1 MNDFKDILQ
10 KYKNDL
16 IENGYE
22 ENIKIDT
29 IDTIEEANARIT
41 KDSKKYKESDKCI
54 FKQDISYENAER
66 LVMAIKRYKEY
77 SLYNL
82 SEYKDQVYQE
92 ALFCFERCENPI
104 EMLVYSIREVTD
116 KMYINSLH
124 DIVKDFINDYRTEV
138 VKAYENILNNWIWE
152 DCIEFVLNSVK
163 LNLLQELQEPL
174 YNLFVKSYSLRVA
187 VADTLIDIEAKEKF
201 TSMVNFLVVNTSDSR
216 EETGIM
222 KDVIYRL
229 GKNSEFGS
237 IAIYK
242 VYLSVRARRY
252 IKTLLL
258 LGIRNNL
265 RVEIYNDIEKK
276 LQNKQIERWVHNE
289 ILDLLSYT
297 NRNPK
302 SQELLEKCKNIP
314 HIDKKKLGDIT
325 LDGLDELKEII
336 INRSADITARKN
348 AIIKLIKIPEGTD
361 EEKIKIIESVYS
373 ESDTLRITA
382 ASALTQLGRIKEL
395 TTLFKYLVGASDVK
409 LADDA
414 LNQIRRL
421 KSIRDNNVNSALT
434 SVISRFMENDEAKN
448 TSRVLTILDIYST
461 GMPNEEITGVFLKK
475 LSTTSHQKI
484 KNKLLEFFSKNYSI
498 LPNCEKDK
506 IKQEIT
512 KLTLDHTVAQNAME
526 SLKKINMSS
535 SNLPESI
542 N

>member
-1 MNDFKDILQ
+1 MNDFKDLLQ

-22 ENIKIDT
+22 ENIKIET
-29 IDTIEEANARIT
+29 IDIIEETNAGIT

-116 KMYINSLH
+116 KMYINSLQ

-138 VKAYENILNNWIWE
+138 VKAYKNILNNWIWQ

-163 LNLLQELQEPL
+163 LNFLQELQEPL

-187 VADTLIDIEAKEKF
+187 AADTLIDIEAKDKF

-222 KDVIYRL
+222 KDVVYRL
-229 GKNSEFGS
+229 GKNSEAGS
-237 IAIYK
+237 VAIYK
-242 VYLSVRARRY
+242 VYLSVRARGN
-252 IKTLLL
+252 IKTLLM

-265 RVEIYNDIEKK
+265 RIEIYNDIEKK
-276 LQNKQIERWVHNE
+276 LYNNQIERWVHNQ
-289 ILDLLSYT
+289 LVDLLNYT
-297 NRNPK
+297 DKNPK
-302 SQELLEKCKNIP
+302 SQQLLEKCKSIQ
-314 HIDKKKLGDIT
+314 HIDKCRINVNGM
-325 LDGLDELKEII
+325 DELKEII
-336 INRSADITARKN
+336 TNRSLDKNSRKD
-348 AIIKLIKIPEGTD
+348 AIIKLIRMQEGTD
-361 EEKIKIIESVYS
+361 GEKIKIIESVYS
-373 ESDTLRITA
+373 ESDSLRITA

-395 TTLFKYLVGASDVK
+395 TTLFKYLVGSSDIG

-475 LSTTSHQKI
+475 LSTTSHEKI
-484 KNKLLEFFSKNYSI
+484 KVRLLEFFSKNYSI

-512 KLTLDHTVAQNAME
+512 RLTLDDTVAQNAME

-542 N
+542 S

>member
-1 MNDFKDILQ
+1 MNDFKDLLQ

-22 ENIKIDT
+22 ENIKTET
-29 IDTIEEANARIT
+29 IDIIEETNAGIT

-104 EMLVYSIREVTD
+104 EMLVYSIREVTE
-116 KMYINSLH
+116 KMYINLLQ

-163 LNLLQELQEPL
+163 LNFLQELQEPL

-222 KDVIYRL
+222 KDIVYRL

-237 IAIYK
+237 VAIYK
-242 VYLSVRARRY
+242 IYLNVRVRGN
-252 IKTLLL
+252 IKTLLM

-265 RVEIYNDIEKK
+265 RSEIYNDIEKK
-276 LQNKQIERWVHNE
+276 LYNKQIERWVHNQ
-289 ILDLLSYT
+289 LVDLLNYT
-297 NRNPK
+297 DKNSK
-302 SQELLEKCKNIP
+302 SQELLEKCKTIA
-314 HIDKKKLGDIT
+314 HIDKGRINVN
-325 LDGLDELKEII
+325 GIDELKEVIT
-336 INRSADITARKN
+336 NKSADKHSRKE
-348 AIIKLIKIPEGTD
+348 AIIKLIRMQEETN

-373 ESDTLRITA
+373 ESDSLRITA
-382 ASALTQLGRIKEL
+382 ASALTQLGRINEL
-395 TTLFKYLVGASDVK
+395 KTLFKYLVGSSDVE

-421 KSIRDNNVNSALT
+421 KSIRDNNVNNALT

-475 LSTTSHQKI
+475 LSTTSHEKI
-484 KNKLLEFFSKNYSI
+484 KVRLLEFFSKNYSI

-512 KLTLDHTVAQNAME
+512 RLTLDDTVAQNAME

-542 N
+542 S

>member
-1 MNDFKDILQ
+1 MNDFKDLLQ

-22 ENIKIDT
+22 ENIKTET
-29 IDTIEEANARIT
+29 IDIIEETNAGIT

-104 EMLVYSIREVTD
+104 EMLVYSIREVTE
-116 KMYINSLH
+116 KMYINLLQ

-163 LNLLQELQEPL
+163 LNFLQELQEPL

-222 KDVIYRL
+222 KDIVYRL

-237 IAIYK
+237 VAIYK
-242 VYLSVRARRY
+242 IYLNVRVRGN
-252 IKTLLL
+252 IKTLLM

-265 RVEIYNDIEKK
+265 RSEIYNDIEKK
-276 LQNKQIERWVHNE
+276 LYNKQIERWVHNQ
-289 ILDLLSYT
+289 LVDLLNYT
-297 NRNPK
+297 DKNPK
-302 SQELLEKCKNIP
+302 SQELLEKCKTIA
-314 HIDKKKLGDIT
+314 HIDKGRINVN
-325 LDGLDELKEII
+325 GIDELKEVIT
-336 INRSADITARKN
+336 NKSADKHSRKE
-348 AIIKLIKIPEGTD
+348 AIIKLIRMQEETN

-373 ESDTLRITA
+373 ESDSLRITA
-382 ASALTQLGRIKEL
+382 ASALTQLGRINEL
-395 TTLFKYLVGASDVK
+395 KTLFKYLVGSSDVE

-421 KSIRDNNVNSALT
+421 KSIRDNNVNNALT

-475 LSTTSHQKI
+475 LSTTSHEKI
-484 KNKLLEFFSKNYSI
+484 KVRLLEFFSKNYSI

-512 KLTLDHTVAQNAME
+512 RLTLDDTVAQNAME

-535 SNLPESI
+535 SNLPEAIS
-542 N
+542 

>member
-1 MNDFKDILQ
+1 MNDFKDLLQ

-22 ENIKIDT
+22 ENIKTET
-29 IDTIEEANARIT
+29 IDIIEETNAGIT

-104 EMLVYSIREVTD
+104 EMLVYSIREVTE
-116 KMYINSLH
+116 KMYINLLQ

-163 LNLLQELQEPL
+163 LNFLQELQEPL

-222 KDVIYRL
+222 KDIVYRL

-237 IAIYK
+237 VAIYK
-242 VYLSVRARRY
+242 IYLNVRVRGN
-252 IKTLLL
+252 IKTLLM

-265 RVEIYNDIEKK
+265 RSEIYNDIEKK
-276 LQNKQIERWVHNE
+276 LYNKQIERWVHNQ
-289 ILDLLSYT
+289 LVDLLNYT
-297 NRNPK
+297 DKNPK
-302 SQELLEKCKNIP
+302 SQELLEKCKTIA
-314 HIDKKKLGDIT
+314 HIDKGRINVN
-325 LDGLDELKEII
+325 GIDELKEVIT
-336 INRSADITARKN
+336 NKSADKHSRKE
-348 AIIKLIKIPEGTD
+348 AIIKLIRMQEETN

-373 ESDTLRITA
+373 ESDSLRITA
-382 ASALTQLGRIKEL
+382 ASALTQLGRINEL
-395 TTLFKYLVGASDVK
+395 KTLFKYLVGSSDVE

-421 KSIRDNNVNSALT
+421 KSIRDNNVNNALT

-461 GMPNEEITGVFLKK
+461 GMPNEEITEVFLKK
-475 LSTTSHQKI
+475 LSTTSHEKI
-484 KNKLLEFFSKNYSI
+484 KVRLLEFFSKNYSI

-512 KLTLDHTVAQNAME
+512 RLTLDDTVAQNAME

-542 N
+542 S

>member
-1 MNDFKDILQ
+1 MNDFKDLLQ

-22 ENIKIDT
+22 ENIKTET
-29 IDTIEEANARIT
+29 IDIIEETNAGIT

-104 EMLVYSIREVTD
+104 EMLVYSIREVTE
-116 KMYINSLH
+116 KMYINLLQ

-163 LNLLQELQEPL
+163 SNFLQELQEPL

-222 KDVIYRL
+222 KDIVYRL

-237 IAIYK
+237 VAIYK
-242 VYLSVRARRY
+242 IYLNVRVRGN
-252 IKTLLL
+252 IKTLLM

-265 RVEIYNDIEKK
+265 RSEIYNDIEKK
-276 LQNKQIERWVHNE
+276 LYNKQIERWVHNQ
-289 ILDLLSYT
+289 LVDLLNYT
-297 NRNPK
+297 DKNPK
-302 SQELLEKCKNIP
+302 SQELLEKCKTIA
-314 HIDKKKLGDIT
+314 HIDKGRINVN
-325 LDGLDELKEII
+325 GIDELKEVIT
-336 INRSADITARKN
+336 NKSADKHSRKE
-348 AIIKLIKIPEGTD
+348 AIIKLIRMQEETN

-373 ESDTLRITA
+373 ESDSLRITA
-382 ASALTQLGRIKEL
+382 ASALTQLGRINEL
-395 TTLFKYLVGASDVK
+395 KTLFKYLVGSSDVE

-421 KSIRDNNVNSALT
+421 KSIRDNNVNNALT

-475 LSTTSHQKI
+475 LSTTSHEKI
-484 KNKLLEFFSKNYSI
+484 KVRLLEFFSKNYSI

-512 KLTLDHTVAQNAME
+512 RLTLDDTVAQNAME

-542 N
+542 S

>member
-1 MNDFKDILQ
+1 MNDFKDLLQ

-22 ENIKIDT
+22 ENIKTET
-29 IDTIEEANARIT
+29 IDIIEETNAGIT

-104 EMLVYSIREVTD
+104 EMLVYSIREVTE
-116 KMYINSLH
+116 KMYINLLQ

-163 LNLLQELQEPL
+163 LNFLQVLQEPL

-222 KDVIYRL
+222 KDIVYRL

-237 IAIYK
+237 VAIYK
-242 VYLSVRARRY
+242 IYLNVRVRGN
-252 IKTLLL
+252 IKTLLM

-265 RVEIYNDIEKK
+265 RSEIYNDIEKK
-276 LQNKQIERWVHNE
+276 LYNKQIERWVHNQ
-289 ILDLLSYT
+289 LVDLLNYT
-297 NRNPK
+297 DKNPK
-302 SQELLEKCKNIP
+302 SQELLEKCKTIA
-314 HIDKKKLGDIT
+314 HIDKGRINVN
-325 LDGLDELKEII
+325 GIDELKEVIT
-336 INRSADITARKN
+336 NKSADKHSRKE
-348 AIIKLIKIPEGTD
+348 AIIKLIRMQEETN

-373 ESDTLRITA
+373 ESDSLRITA
-382 ASALTQLGRIKEL
+382 ASALTQLGRINEL
-395 TTLFKYLVGASDVK
+395 KTLFKYLVGSSDVE

-421 KSIRDNNVNSALT
+421 KSIRDNNVNNALT

-475 LSTTSHQKI
+475 LSTTSHEKI
-484 KNKLLEFFSKNYSI
+484 KVRLLEFFSKNYSI

-512 KLTLDHTVAQNAME
+512 RLTLDDTVAQNAME

-542 N
+542 S

>member
-1 MNDFKDILQ
+1 MIYLIL
-10 KYKNDL
+10 
-16 IENGYE
+16 
-22 ENIKIDT
+22 
-29 IDTIEEANARIT
+29 
-41 KDSKKYKESDKCI
+41 
-54 FKQDISYENAER
+54 
-66 LVMAIKRYKEY
+66 
-77 SLYNL
+77 
-82 SEYKDQVYQE
+82 
-92 ALFCFERCENPI
+92 
-104 EMLVYSIREVTD
+104 
-116 KMYINSLH
+116 
-124 DIVKDFINDYRTEV
+124 INDYRNEV
-138 VKAYENILNNWIWE
+138 VKAYDNILNNWIWE
-152 DCIEFVLNSVK
+152 DCIKFVLNSIK
-163 LNLLQELQEPL
+163 LNFLQELQESL

-201 TSMVNFLVVNTSDSR
+201 TSIVNFLVVNTSDSR
-216 EETGIM
+216 EDTGIM

-276 LQNKQIERWVHNE
+276 LQNKQIERWVHND
-289 ILDLLSYT
+289 ILELLSYT

-302 SQELLEKCKNIP
+302 SQELLEKCKNIT

-336 INRSADITARKN
+336 INRSEDIPARKN

-395 TTLFKYLVGASDVK
+395 TTLFKYLVGASDVE

-484 KNKLLEFFSKNYSI
+484 KIRLLEFFSKNYSI

-512 KLTLDHTVAQNAME
+512 KLTLDDTVAQNAME

-542 N
+542 S

>member
-1 MNDFKDILQ
+1 MNDFKDLLQ

-22 ENIKIDT
+22 ENIKTET
-29 IDTIEEANARIT
+29 IDIIEETNAGIT

-104 EMLVYSIREVTD
+104 EMLVYSIREVTE
-116 KMYINSLH
+116 KMYINLLQ

-163 LNLLQELQEPL
+163 LNFLQELQEPL

-222 KDVIYRL
+222 KDIVYRL

-237 IAIYK
+237 VAIYK
-242 VYLSVRARRY
+242 IYLNVRVRGN
-252 IKTLLL
+252 IKTLLM

-265 RVEIYNDIEKK
+265 RSEIYNDIEKK
-276 LQNKQIERWVHNE
+276 LYNKQIERWVHNQ
-289 ILDLLSYT
+289 LVDLLNYT
-297 NRNPK
+297 DKNPK
-302 SQELLEKCKNIP
+302 SQELLEKCKTIA
-314 HIDKKKLGDIT
+314 HIDKGRINVN
-325 LDGLDELKEII
+325 GIDELKEVIT
-336 INRSADITARKN
+336 NKSADKHSRKE
-348 AIIKLIKIPEGTD
+348 AIIKLIRMQEETN

-373 ESDTLRITA
+373 ESDSLRITA
-382 ASALTQLGRIKEL
+382 ASALTQLGRINEL
-395 TTLFKYLVGASDVK
+395 KTLFKYLVGSSDVE

-421 KSIRDNNVNSALT
+421 KSIRDNNVNNALT

-448 TSRVLTILDIYST
+448 TSRVLTILHIYST

-475 LSTTSHQKI
+475 LSTTSHEKI
-484 KNKLLEFFSKNYSI
+484 KVRLLEFFSKNYSI

-512 KLTLDHTVAQNAME
+512 RLTLDDTVAQNAME

-542 N
+542 S

>member
-1 MNDFKDILQ
+1 MNDFKDLLQ

-22 ENIKIDT
+22 ENIKTET
-29 IDTIEEANARIT
+29 IDIIEETNAGIT

-104 EMLVYSIREVTD
+104 EMLVYSIREVTE
-116 KMYINSLH
+116 KMYINLLQ

-163 LNLLQELQEPL
+163 LNFLQELQEPL

-222 KDVIYRL
+222 KDIVYRL

-237 IAIYK
+237 VAIYK
-242 VYLSVRARRY
+242 IYLNVRVRRN
-252 IKTLLL
+252 IKTLLM

-265 RVEIYNDIEKK
+265 RSEIYNDIEKK
-276 LQNKQIERWVHNE
+276 LYNKQIERWVHNQ
-289 ILDLLSYT
+289 LVDLLNYT
-297 NRNPK
+297 DKNPK
-302 SQELLEKCKNIP
+302 SQELLEKCKTIA
-314 HIDKKKLGDIT
+314 HIDKGRINVN
-325 LDGLDELKEII
+325 GIDELKEVIT
-336 INRSADITARKN
+336 NKSADKHSRKE
-348 AIIKLIKIPEGTD
+348 AIIKLIRMQEETN

-373 ESDTLRITA
+373 ESDSLRITA
-382 ASALTQLGRIKEL
+382 ASALTQLGRINEL
-395 TTLFKYLVGASDVK
+395 KTLFKYLVGSSDVE

-421 KSIRDNNVNSALT
+421 KSIRDNNVNNALT

-475 LSTTSHQKI
+475 LSTTSHEKI
-484 KNKLLEFFSKNYSI
+484 KVRLLEFFSKNYSI

-512 KLTLDHTVAQNAME
+512 RLTLDDTVAQNAME

-542 N
+542 S

>member
-1 MNDFKDILQ
+1 MNDFKDLLQ

-22 ENIKIDT
+22 ENIKIET
-29 IDTIEEANARIT
+29 IDIIEETNAGIT

-116 KMYINSLH
+116 KMYINSLQ

-138 VKAYENILNNWIWE
+138 VKAYENILNNWIWQ

-163 LNLLQELQEPL
+163 LNFLQELQEPL

-187 VADTLIDIEAKEKF
+187 AADTLIDIEAKDKF

-229 GKNSEFGS
+229 GKNSEAGS
-237 IAIYK
+237 VAIYK
-242 VYLSVRARRY
+242 VYLSVRARGN
-252 IKTLLL
+252 IKTLLM

-265 RVEIYNDIEKK
+265 RIEIYNDIEKK
-276 LQNKQIERWVHNE
+276 LYNKQIERWVHNQ
-289 ILDLLSYT
+289 LVDLLNYT
-297 NRNPK
+297 DKNPK
-302 SQELLEKCKNIP
+302 SQELLDKCKSIQ
-314 HIDKKKLGDIT
+314 HIDKGRINVN
-325 LDGLDELKEII
+325 GMDELKEII
-336 INRSADITARKN
+336 TNRSADKNSRKD
-348 AIIKLIKIPEGTD
+348 AIIKLIRMQEGTD

-373 ESDTLRITA
+373 ESDSLRITA

-395 TTLFKYLVGASDVK
+395 TTLFKYLVGSSDIE

-475 LSTTSHQKI
+475 LATTSHPKI
-484 KNKLLEFFSKNYSI
+484 KVRLLEFFSKNYSI

-512 KLTLDHTVAQNAME
+512 RLTLDDTVAQNAME

-542 N
+542 S

>member
-1 MNDFKDILQ
+1 MNDFKDLLQ

-22 ENIKIDT
+22 ENIKTET
-29 IDTIEEANARIT
+29 IDIIEETNAGIT

-104 EMLVYSIREVTD
+104 EMLVYSIREVTE
-116 KMYINSLH
+116 KMYINLLQ

-163 LNLLQELQEPL
+163 LNFLQELQEPL

-222 KDVIYRL
+222 KDIVYRL

-237 IAIYK
+237 VAIYK
-242 VYLSVRARRY
+242 IYLNVRVRGN
-252 IKTLLL
+252 IKTLLM

-265 RVEIYNDIEKK
+265 RSEIYNDIEKK
-276 LQNKQIERWVHNE
+276 LYNKQIERWVHNQ
-289 ILDLLSYT
+289 LVDLLNYT
-297 NRNPK
+297 DKNPK
-302 SQELLEKCKNIP
+302 SQELLEKCKTIA
-314 HIDKKKLGDIT
+314 HIDKGRINVN
-325 LDGLDELKEII
+325 GIDELKEVIT
-336 INRSADITARKN
+336 NKSADKHSRKE
-348 AIIKLIKIPEGTD
+348 AIIKLIRMQEETN

-373 ESDTLRITA
+373 ESDSLRITA
-382 ASALTQLGRIKEL
+382 ASALTQLGRINEL
-395 TTLFKYLVGASDVK
+395 KTLFKYLVGSSDVE

-421 KSIRDNNVNSALT
+421 KSIRDNNVNNALT

-475 LSTTSHQKI
+475 LSTTSHEKI
-484 KNKLLEFFSKNYSI
+484 KVRLLEFFSKNYSI

-512 KLTLDHTVAQNAME
+512 RLTLDDTVAQNAME

-542 N
+542 S